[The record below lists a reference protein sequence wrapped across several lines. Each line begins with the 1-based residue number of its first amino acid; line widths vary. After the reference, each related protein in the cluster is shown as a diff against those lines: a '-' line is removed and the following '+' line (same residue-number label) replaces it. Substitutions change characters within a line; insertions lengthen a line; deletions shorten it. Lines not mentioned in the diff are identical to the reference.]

1 MSFLTL
7 NTLNDKLTHKTHY
20 ESIEQHKYARMATSS
35 YYHDDQKKVEEL
47 FSKME
52 ELKDFELDTQLST
65 QEHSIFH
72 NKTTNETVIAYRG
85 TTNLDDVKTDSHIL
99 MGREKNTER
108 YKQSEDVFEKTK
120 DKYGGDITTT
130 GHSLG
135 GGISLH
141 ISEKYDVKGHHFNP
155 AISPTQVFDK
165 DHYTNN
171 SNQII
176 YRTKLDPVSIGGEII
191 ADHQPNRTIVTVGN
205 DENSHAH
212 AMTNFYSDK
221 AKRTADNKKFEV
233 RKETLK
239 TTIDRHKSAFK
250 RLYDAYK
257 QVQDIEEY
265 LDSINSDADVFT
277 KLPKALPK
285 AIAMARRNADPHE
298 YANETAKN
306 LNPFFGFIPDP
317 EYQWNDDDVIS
328 PLYHLGQAMRTR
340 ERRRQDRLINLGERS
355 PHQQYTET
363 DDHHLLSAAGV
374 SYHEV
379 MGQNMPRPTLEQ
391 QQQQLV
397 HHYNIL
403 SQRTRGQTGLRRSEI
418 LMDYIVT
425 NFPARRRPTE
435 DYQVIDPSMMQG
447 TSLSLTEGR
456 LAEVLRQDPA
466 VQRNIERFQD
476 TGSRASDPMS
486 SSYVAPSER
495 RRRTRITPRNPSNM
509 VVNPMV
515 ETVRNEI
522 AEVLENPL

>member
-1 MSFLTL
+1 MSFLTETIL
-7 NTLNDKLTHKTHY
+7 QDRLTHKTHY
-20 ESIEQHKYARMATSS
+20 ESVQQHKYARLASAA
-35 YYHDDQKKVEEL
+35 YFFDDNESVEEL
-47 FSKME
+47 FSKMD

-65 QEHSIFH
+65 QEHSVFH

-85 TTNLDDVKTDSHIL
+85 TRTIDDLNTDSHIL

-108 YKQSEDVFEKTK
+108 FKRSEEVFEKTR
-120 DKYGGDITTT
+120 DKYGGDITIT

-155 AISPTQVFDK
+155 AISPTQVFNK

-176 YRTKLDPVSIGGEII
+176 YRTKLDPVSIGAEII
-191 ADHQPNRTIVTVGN
+191 SDHQPNRTIETISN

-221 AKRTADNKKFEV
+221 AKRTTDNKKFEV

-257 QVQDIEEY
+257 KAQDIEAY
-265 LDSINSDADVFT
+265 LDSINSDTDVLT

-285 AIAMARRNADPHE
+285 AISMAKRGADPHE
-298 YANETAKN
+298 YQHEMSKD
-306 LNPFFGFIPDP
+306 LNPFFGFVPDP
-317 EYQWNDDDVIS
+317 DFQWNDDDVLS
-328 PLYHLGQAMRTR
+328 PLYHLGQSMRTR
-340 ERRRQDRLINLGERS
+340 ERRRQDMLINLGERS

-363 DDHHLLSAAGV
+363 DEHHLLSAAGV

-379 MGQNMPRPTLEQ
+379 MGQNMPRPYAL
-391 QQQQLV
+391 
-397 HHYNIL
+397 
-403 SQRTRGQTGLRRSEI
+403 
-418 LMDYIVT
+418 
-425 NFPARRRPTE
+425 PARRRPTE
-435 DYQVIDPSMMQG
+435 DYQVIDPSMMEN
-447 TSLSLTEGR
+447 TTISLTEQR
-456 LAEVLRQDPA
+456 LKDVLGKDAA
-466 VQRNIERFQD
+466 VQRNLEKFQD

-486 SSYVAPSER
+486 SSYVTPSER
-495 RRRTRITPRNPSNM
+495 RQRTRITPNKPSNM
-509 VVNPMV
+509 VLNPMV
-515 ETVRNEI
+515 QPVRNEI
-522 AEVLENPL
+522 AEVLQSPL